1 MMNIQY
7 IYDIAKSTIKI
18 IQQHLLLAYHI
29 LQVLIFPQA
38 SICSYSSPACWT
50 LGSTFPNT
58 FFGTSTAETVKAFGY
73 DMWIGEGIKTY
84 GTLKLLL
91 TKDVSVDRAELR

>member
-7 IYDIAKSTIKI
+7 IYDIAKTTIKT

-38 SICSYSSPACWT
+38 SLCSYSSPACWT
-50 LGSTFPNT
+50 LGSTFPDT

-73 DMWIGEGIKTY
+73 DMWIGIGVKTD
-84 GTLKLLL
+84 GTFKA
-91 TKDVSVDRAELR
+91 VVN